1 MSKDLTPLKKGIAR
15 FQLVGRAS
23 ISDFTF
29 KTDVESQKPGS
40 DWIYNQ
46 MNLGVDCG
54 KHGVIYSN
62 LMGGYGSDRQNVVYV
77 HGKKDDNGR
86 KMDDFKNQFTIDWDD
101 RLDEDLFE
109 NIGDMCFITVGIEV
123 DTNDRVVYKKFLSP
137 YDAVEY
143 LKSCL
148 KKDTVVNVRGNLKW
162 QEYNGKITCQ
172 KEITSITLSKT
183 RKEIDGK
190 IQYIATPEEDFKATF
205 TQTLLVDGT
214 AIGKPDKETMTLPLD
229 AYVVD
234 HVSEYRGQRITRNVN
249 GKIKKG
255 TMLPLLRT
263 FEFEVDLEDK
273 DRLNKMLRLFKTRGK
288 KVLQITVD
296 GYFSTGA
303 VETVAVTTADIPS
316 DIQDLIDAGYINKED
331 VLDKVAYASGGANKP
346 EKMFISNPYIKI
358 VDGQP
363 IIDRELDLYV
373 EDDITADYILEA
385 FDTEFIAI
393 EQEEEKAID
402 IDKAVDTVLDAM
414 DNDEEEEEDW
424 LAGL

>member
-1 MSKDLTPLKKGIAR
+1 MCMSKTKDLTPLKKGIAR
-15 FQLVGRAS
+15 FQLVGEAGV
-23 ISDFTF
+23 SDFTF
-29 KTDVESQKPGS
+29 KTDVESQKADS
-40 DWIYNQ
+40 DWVYNQ
-46 MNLGVDCG
+46 MSLGIDCG
-54 KHGVIYSN
+54 KHGVIYSS
-62 LMGGYGSDRQNVVYV
+62 LMGGYGSERQNVVYV
-77 HGKKDDNGR
+77 HGKKDDSGR
-86 KMDDFKNQFTIDWDD
+86 KVDDFKNRFTIDWDD
-101 RLDEDLFE
+101 RLDEELFE

-123 DTNDRVVYKKFLSP
+123 DAKDKVVYKKFLSP
-137 YDAVEY
+137 YDAISY
-143 LKSCL
+143 LKDYL
-148 KKDTVVNVRGNLKW
+148 KPGTVVSVKGGLKW

-172 KEITSITLSKT
+172 KEITSIILSK
-183 RKEIDGK
+183 
-190 IQYIATPEEDFKATF
+190 ATKEDFKATF

-214 AIGKPDKETMTLPLD
+214 SIGKPDKETMTLPLD

-234 HVSEYRGQRITRNVN
+234 HISEYKGQRITRNVN

-273 DRLNKMLRLFKTRGK
+273 DRINKMLRLFKTKGK

-296 GYFSTGA
+296 GYFSKGEM
-303 VETVAVTTADIPS
+303 ETVAVTTADIPS

-346 EKMFISNPYIKI
+346 EKMFISSPYIKI

-363 IIDRELDLYV
+363 IIDRELELYV
-373 EDDITADYILEA
+373 EDDITADYILED
-385 FDTEFIAI
+385 FNTEFIAI
-393 EQEEEKAID
+393 DQEEEKAID

-414 DNDEEEEEDW
+414 DNDEDEEEDW